1 MSGVQ
6 GHQATM
12 GGRVS
17 IERLIARRVR
27 LQKSLTHDHR
37 DEKRASL
44 QSELESI
51 ETALKSY
58 KAALADL

>member
-17 IERLIARRVR
+17 IERLIARRAR
-27 LQKSLTHDHR
+27 LQKSLTHDHAG
-37 DEKRASL
+37 DKRASL
-44 QSELESI
+44 QSELETI
-51 ETALKSY
+51 ETALRSY
-58 KAALADL
+58 KAALADI